1 MVLHSLNLIDVN
13 GLGSFSYYENIV
25 KTKKKKKK
33 VILYGVE
40 IKGRAFNYSSLYGK
54 MKIKYELFDTN
65 LHQLEIL
72 DTGTFTK
79 DEKDALHHCYTSP
92 TKALN
97 DLKELIISSQTP
109 FYQNKCAYCGIG
121 GIDSMDHYVP
131 KEKYPE
137 YSVHPFNL
145 VPSCSKCNS
154 KKSDLFI
161 KNNCR
166 EIFNPYC
173 DKEER
178 QVLKLTFNQG
188 NSPKSITFKIDFR
201 HNIYKEHIARLE
213 IIKKYESEAINI
225 FSNLTGMLISEFYGF
240 SHDSSSL
247 ANFNRNMKKQVEKY
261 ILDVKNERG
270 INSIDYLV
278 NKAFYNSEY
287 NDIKVLIEKFGN
299 VSDNKLLL
307 EFLERTEK

>member
-25 KTKKKKKK
+25 KRKKNNNK

-40 IKGRAFNYSSLYGK
+40 IKGGAFNYSSLYGK
-54 MKIKYELFDTN
+54 MKIKYDLFDTN

-72 DTGTFTK
+72 NKGTFTK
-79 DEKDALHHCYTSP
+79 DEKDALHHCYTSQ

-97 DLKELIISSQTP
+97 DLKEVIISSQTP

-161 KNNCR
+161 KNECR
-166 EIFNPYC
+166 AIFNPYC

-178 QVLKLTFNQG
+178 QVLKLTINQG
-188 NSPKSITFKIDFR
+188 DSPRNITFKIDFR

-213 IIKKYESEAINI
+213 IIKKYKSEAIYI
-225 FSNLTGMLISEFYGF
+225 FSNLTGMLMSGFYGF
-240 SHDSSSL
+240 SQDSPNL
-247 ANFNRNMKKQVEKY
+247 ENYNKNMKKQLNKS
-261 ILDVKNERG
+261 ILEVGKERG
-270 INSIDYLV
+270 INSVDYLV
-278 NKAFYNSEY
+278 YKAFYNSEY
-287 NDIKVLIEKFGN
+287 NDIKVLIEKLGN
-299 VSDNKLLL
+299 TNDNKNLLR
-307 EFLERTEK
+307 FIERTEK